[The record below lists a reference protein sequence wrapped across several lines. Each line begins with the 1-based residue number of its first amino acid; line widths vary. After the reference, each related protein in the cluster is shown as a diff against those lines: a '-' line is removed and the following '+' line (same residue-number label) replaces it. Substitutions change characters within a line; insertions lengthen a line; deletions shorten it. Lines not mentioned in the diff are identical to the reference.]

1 MEISSPRTFP
11 AFPRTSK
18 ELIEI
23 PHVIRRTA
31 VTTRRHAISVG
42 THGERRDEVSQAKH
56 PTSNI
61 QARLPLGPLLVVK
74 KTEASPGFF
83 MSARAGWGGGALDEL
98 AVVPVN
104 QRYCKT

>member
-42 THGERRDEVSQAKH
+42 THSERRDEVSQANIQH

-61 QARLPLGPLLVVK
+61 QARLPLGLLLVVK

-83 MSARAGWGGGALDEL
+83 MSARAGWGRGKHLVSLG
-98 AVVPVN
+98 
-104 QRYCKT
+104 